1 MKFKILSACA
11 VCAMVLCAATASFA
25 QTKVSMS
32 GTCAKPDVMQS
43 VPAGDKD
50 GHTFSISQGKCT
62 VKGEVGGVEGK
73 EGVWADHG
81 DGTATRGKV
90 SGIFTETFAN
100 GDKIIYTYSETTM
113 MKDGAP
119 VSATNSYQVSSG
131 TGRMKGIKGTGT
143 CKLTPTGT
151 DGAMNFTCSGTYTMG
166 AAQ

>member
-1 MKFKILSACA
+1 MKLKILFACA
-11 VCAMVLCAATASFA
+11 ICAAALCAATASSA
-25 QTKVSMS
+25 QTKATMT

-50 GHTFSISQGKCT
+50 GHMFSISQGKCT
-62 VKGEVGGVEGK
+62 VKGAVGGVEGK

-90 SGIFTETFAN
+90 SGLFAATFVN
-100 GDKIIYTYSETTM
+100 GDKIFYTYSETTM

-119 VSATNSYQVSSG
+119 VSATNSYQISGG
-131 TGRMKGIKGTGT
+131 TGKMKGIKGSGT
-143 CKLTPTGT
+143 CKLTASGT
-151 DGAMNFTCSGTYTMG
+151 DGSMNYSCSGTYTMG